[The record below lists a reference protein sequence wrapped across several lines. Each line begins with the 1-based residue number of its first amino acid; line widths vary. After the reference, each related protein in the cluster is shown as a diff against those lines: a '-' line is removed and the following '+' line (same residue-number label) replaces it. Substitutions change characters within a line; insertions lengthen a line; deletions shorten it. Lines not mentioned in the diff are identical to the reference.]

1 MMAKVLNRHEKSNK
15 NSKEIQ
21 QGKEDDDDAL
31 EHTSMSCEE
40 KEEVATAR
48 F

>member
-1 MMAKVLNRHEKSNK
+1 MAKVLNRHKKSNK

-21 QGKEDDDDAL
+21 QGKDDDDAL
-31 EHTSMSCEE
+31 KHTGMSCGE

>member
-1 MMAKVLNRHEKSNK
+1 MAKVLNRHKKSNK

-21 QGKEDDDDAL
+21 QSKDGDDDAL
-31 EHTSMSCEE
+31 EHTGMSCEE
-40 KEEVATAR
+40 KEEVPTAR